1 MDERK
6 LVNPT
11 RLTNLL
17 EWETNVFCFGIFV
30 DWSGGKKERKYRL
43 LIKRKKKLFFC
54 QQNILGRSWLRGILR
69 RTKNPTQFE
78 FSDKYRARTFVVIF
92 SHFCLVSFS
101 FHLLETRFQLF
112 MKWKSLKCW
121 WLKHDWSKWV
131 MEHYRLM

>member
-17 EWETNVFCFGIFV
+17 EWETNVFCFGILVEWWKKVSIV
-30 DWSGGKKERKYRL
+30 DKERKN
-43 LIKRKKKLFFC
+43 FFFW

-92 SHFCLVSFS
+92 SHFWLVSFS

-112 MKWKSLKCW
+112 MKWKSQKCW